1 MAQTT
6 APPRDPVPKRQARG
20 IEPATFACAAGL
32 AASPSSNLSHQL
44 PLPAQDCPSTLLQPA
59 CASSAKKNN
68 LLTVSG
74 LFFLRGPGWIGTVSR
89 GPNGRKTELPA
100 VHCKGL
106 LSRRLPALLWACPAV
121 PQRPTSLI
129 ARTFG
134 TLSRPLQLRALCC
147 TRQGNKPALLAA
159 SGSDFCFRSARNT
172 QNTAQKNGPRAVSDG
187 FGADSVAN
195 STATGSRSKPVSPTP
210 PAPAGLP
217 EHPVAAWLRQQRKKK
232 QLTDGQWVVLFCAA
246 RLGLEQFLAGRTG
259 GKLSCPLSL

>member
-1 MAQTT
+1 M
-6 APPRDPVPKRQARG
+6 
-20 IEPATFACAAGL
+20 
-32 AASPSSNLSHQL
+32 
-44 PLPAQDCPSTLLQPA
+44 
-59 CASSAKKNN
+59 
-68 LLTVSG
+68 
-74 LFFLRGPGWIGTVSR
+74 
-89 GPNGRKTELPA
+89 PA

-159 SGSDFCFRSARNT
+159 SGSEFCSRSARNT

-232 QLTDGQWVVLFCAA
+232 QLTDGQWVVFFCAA

-259 GKLSCPLSL
+259 GRVARCHCKGLLSRRLAALPWACPAVPQRPTSLIARTFGTLGRPPQLRPLCCTCQGNKPALLAASGSDCCFRSARNTRNTAETWQEKK